1 MTSAAADSTS
11 DLPSENAPPTTA
23 SSSAAR
29 VGAALGRAAGSALVG
44 GRAAIR
50 KNPTANKVYRTGVG
64 VVGGTTVALGVVMMP
79 LPGPGALI
87 ALGGL
92 GILGTEFERAQ
103 KVNQTATRVVKKAAG
118 AAKDAVARRRAARAA
133 RAEAAEGPTTS

>member
-1 MTSAAADSTS
+1 MTSAADALSGD
-11 DLPSENAPPTTA
+11 PSEDAPPTA
-23 SSSAAR
+23 APSSAAR
-29 VGAALGRAAGSALVG
+29 VGAALGRAASSALVG

-118 AAKDAVARRRAARAA
+118 TAKDALARRRAARAA
-133 RAEAAEGPTTS
+133 QAGNAEG